1 MDDHSTAVPTN
12 DRGDPWERHARP
24 RLVVTNYP
32 FASVD
37 LARLT
42 DALGVDHFV
51 HVSGRDKLREA
62 LQHHREA
69 DVVCT
74 VFPPEDLLALAP
86 DLRWLQ
92 LASAGVEHALRAGAV
107 RAGGPVVTNA
117 SGVHSVPIGE
127 FVLSAMLVWSRKWP
141 ELLSLQ
147 RGGVWPDRTGR
158 EAFTGTE
165 LYERTLGVIGLGAI
179 GGEVARIGHALDMRV
194 LATKRTVEPGARAEN
209 VDQLFPMAR
218 LEDLL
223 GQSDFVV
230 LCTPLT
236 DETRHLID
244 ARRLAQMRPNAV
256 LINIARGKL
265 VDEADLVHALSAGT
279 IAGAALDVFEVE
291 PLPESSPL
299 WDMPNVLISPHIAGS
314 TERYS
319 DRLTTLFLD
328 NITRYRKG
336 QPLRNVVDP
345 ERGY

>member
-1 MDDHSTAVPTN
+1 MDERDTLSRAG
-12 DRGDPWERHARP
+12 DRDGRADTPARP
-24 RLVVTNYP
+24 HLVVTNYP
-32 FASVD
+32 FEPAD
-37 LARLT
+37 IARLT
-42 DALGVDHFV
+42 EVLGADHFV
-51 HVSGRDKLREA
+51 PVTGRDRLREA
-62 LQHHREA
+62 LQQHPDA

-74 VFPPEDLLALAP
+74 MFPPADLLALAP

-92 LASAGVEHALRAGAV
+92 LASAGVEHALRAGAG

-141 ELLSLQ
+141 ELLILQ
-147 RGGVWPDRTGR
+147 RGGVWPDHAGR
-158 EAFTGTE
+158 EALTGTE
-165 LYERTLGVIGLGAI
+165 LCGRTLGVIGLGAI
-179 GGEVARIGHALDMRV
+179 GGEVARIGHVLGMRV
-194 LATKRTVEPGARAEN
+194 LATRRTVEPGARAEN
-209 VDQLFPMAR
+209 VDDLLPMAR
-218 LEDLL
+218 LDDLL

-230 LCTPLT
+230 ICTPLT

-244 ARRLAQMRPNAV
+244 ARRLAKMRPNAV

-265 VDEADLVHALSAGT
+265 VNEADLVHALSAGT

-299 WDMPNVLISPHIAGS
+299 WGMPNVLISPHVSGA
-314 TERYS
+314 TDRYS

-328 NITRYRKG
+328 NIARYRAR

-345 ERGY
+345 MRGY